1 MKHTESI
8 QNIIKEVEKKK
19 DEIASKKTEILTLQ
33 HQNVVLSEQAYIQKD
48 KLYMLEAEYQD
59 RKRIFENL
67 YIKYKKKNQN
77 MQDEEFEE
85 ADIDESINPLKKI
98 GKRANRLHTE
108 MNQDDEKE
116 KKNQQEISDLRVLE
130 GIQNYLD
137 KQIQKYDKNRMMK
150 QLNFSPQKEKNKN
163 QSKKN
168 NNYSDSSSEDDN
180 NDSDSDK
187 SQEDALLP
195 KEKNNA
201 QFVRPFNPFTCV
213 LIRFK
218 TNKVAEVDD
227 GSKLLLSIRVEEKTK
242 FIEIKRAACQY
253 WQVKDPNQKDINGIL
268 SQAIQKDENFSFM
281 DLCDETNS
289 SLPDSELVIQFLM
302 QKGYKNLGQCTLIL
316 KPKEFRTGLDSLQ
329 AESTRINKGVDQEK
343 SQGQYFVKKVQNN
356 SINPY
361 DFFFQEYPSL
371 QFYIELKQLHESES
385 GDSQQEEMVLTK
397 NVNDSHCCIL
407 TFLIMI
413 IVVTAIY
420 LSKMIDVEIKHF
432 TNTYITNTLKLDKLN
447 DLQNDAI
454 FDNFLKLTLS
464 QCFFDSRYYA
474 PNQAYFKDNFAT
486 IGNIRI
492 RFQMQNLT
500 QCDIYANS
508 QSKNVCFNLDE
519 TQLLKK
525 DIGSSSSKYQF
536 QKFQNGPTDKNQ
548 RFDLKGTYGTYSPE
562 GYMLD
567 FNVTISRKNYQGQI
581 DLLKNL
587 ILYELELRVII
598 VTFTLYNPTLDIWVN
613 VNIIIE
619 RDRYGSMIP
628 STPKIYFFKPNI
640 YEGPDGSTMLAL
652 DIIRLVSTVIL
663 LIFVFYQIY
672 LTQLS
677 YVFSLL
683 GFLNITVIGFSVASL
698 ALSFLSY
705 SCGFDENKLFSLH
718 TNMVKEYDSLDIKNI
733 TLDNWIAFQNKYYV
747 DLTYVGYLY
756 TSLQS
761 IQSILITILLFR
773 FIFVFSFSIYL
784 KTIVDTIK
792 NAGGDLL
799 KYFIILLPLLISF
812 ALIFYQIWGAY
823 IEQFNNLTASLC
835 SVILMTIGYMN
846 ADQINQI
853 NTVWSI
859 IFVVLFYLLIIFLF
873 YSFILGIMVES
884 QHSVIMQKGY
894 PSMQKSTITGVIIIQ
909 WLFQWVP
916 EVVKDY
922 FSKFVSIIN
931 DASSSNEK
939 KVDGEQNSFDETQNL
954 KSGKM

>member
-1 MKHTESI
+1 MRHTESI

-85 ADIDESINPLKKI
+85 ADIDESINPLKKV
-98 GKRANRLHTE
+98 GKRANRLHAGI
-108 MNQDDEKE
+108 NQDEEKE

-137 KQIQKYDKNRMMK
+137 KQIQRYDKNKMLK
-150 QLNFSPQKEKNKN
+150 QLNFSPEKGKNAAKSKN
-163 QSKKN
+163 QIN
-168 NNYSDSSSEDDN
+168 DSDSSSEDDGSG
-180 NDSDSDK
+180 SDSDK

-195 KEKNNA
+195 KEKNKA

-218 TNKVAEVDD
+218 TNKAAEMDE
-227 GSKLLLSIRVEEKTK
+227 GQKLLLSIRVEEKTK

-253 WQVKDPNQKDINGIL
+253 WQVKDPNQKEINGIL

-289 SLPDSELVIQFLM
+289 SLPDSELAIQFLM

-316 KPKEFRTGLDSLQ
+316 KAKEFRTGLDSLQ

-371 QFYIELKQLHESES
+371 QFYIELKHLHESES
-385 GDSQQEEMVLTK
+385 GDSIKEEVVLTK
-397 NVNDSHCCIL
+397 SVNDSHCCIL

-413 IVVTAIY
+413 IIVTAIY
-420 LSKMIDVEIKHF
+420 LSKMIDVEVKHF
-432 TNTYITNTLKLDKLN
+432 TNNYITSTLKLDNLDN
-447 DLQNDAI
+447 LQDGGI
-454 FDNFLKLTLS
+454 FDNFLKITLAN
-464 QCFFDSRYYA
+464 CFFDSKYYS

-486 IGNIRI
+486 IGNVRI
-492 RFQMQNLT
+492 RFQKQKLS
-500 QCDIYANS
+500 QCDIYATS
-508 QSKNVCFNLDE
+508 ESKNVCYNLDE
-519 TQLLKK
+519 TQLSKD
-525 DIGSSSSKYQF
+525 DIGQSSFKYQF
-536 QKFQNGPTDKNQ
+536 QKFQNGPQDKNQ
-548 RFDLKGTYGTYSPE
+548 RFNLVGTYGTYTPE

-567 FNVTISRKNYQGQI
+567 FNVTISRRQYQTQI
-581 DLLKNL
+581 DYLKSIVLNDPQL
-587 ILYELELRVII
+587 KVII
-598 VTFTLYNPTLDIWVN
+598 VTFTLYNPTLDIWIN
-613 VNIIIE
+613 VNLIIE
-619 RDRYGSMIP
+619 KDRYGSIIP
-628 STPKIYFFKPNI
+628 YTPQIYFFKPNI
-640 YEGPDGSTMLAL
+640 YKGSEGSTMLAL

-663 LIFVFYQIY
+663 VLFVIYQIY
-672 LTQLS
+672 ETQLS
-677 YVFSLL
+677 YIFSLL
-683 GFLNITVIGFSVASL
+683 GFLNIVVIAFSVTSL

-705 SCGFDENKLFSLH
+705 SCGFDENHFFQLH
-718 TNMVKEYDSLDIKNI
+718 DKMVKEYDSLDLKNI
-733 TLDNWIAFQNKYYV
+733 TLDNWIAFQNKYFV

-756 TSLQS
+756 STLQS

-799 KYFIILLPLLISF
+799 KYFIIFLPLLISF

-823 IEQFNNLTASLC
+823 IKGYNNLTSSLC

-846 ADQINQI
+846 TDQINQI

-859 IFVVLFYLLIIFLF
+859 IFVVLFYLMIIFLF

-884 QHSVIMQKGY
+884 QHSVIMQRGY
-894 PSMQKSTITGVIIIQ
+894 PSMQKSTISGVIIIQ

-916 EVVKDY
+916 QVIKDH
-922 FSKFVSIIN
+922 FSKFISIIN
-931 DASSSNEK
+931 DGVDSSGK
-939 KVDGEQNSFDETQNL
+939 KSEMEQSFDENQNL
-954 KSGKM
+954 KNGKM

>member
-1 MKHTESI
+1 MRHTESI

-85 ADIDESINPLKKI
+85 ADIDESINPLKKM
-98 GKRANRLHTE
+98 GKRANRQAE
-108 MNQDDEKE
+108 INQDEDKE
-116 KKNQQEISDLRVLE
+116 KKNQQEISDLRVLD

-137 KQIQKYDKNRMMK
+137 KQIQKYDKNKMMK
-150 QLNFSPQKEKNKN
+150 QLNFSPQKGKNNN
-163 QSKKN
+163 QSKKKIN
-168 NNYSDSSSEDDN
+168 GSDSSSEDDN
-180 NDSDSDK
+180 NNSDSDK

-195 KEKNNA
+195 KEKNKA
-201 QFVRPFNPFTCV
+201 QFVRAFNPFTCV
-213 LIRFK
+213 LVRFK
-218 TNKVAEVDD
+218 MSKTTEMDD

-253 WQVKDPNQKDINGIL
+253 WQVKDPNLKDINGIL
-268 SQAIQKDENFSFM
+268 SQAIQKDEHFLFM

-289 SLPDSELVIQFLM
+289 SLPDSELAIQFLM

-316 KPKEFRTGLDSLQ
+316 KAKEFRTGLDSLQ

-371 QFYIELKQLHESES
+371 QFYIELKHLHESES
-385 GDSQQEEMVLTK
+385 GDSVKEETVLTK

-420 LSKMIDVEIKHF
+420 LSKMIDVEVKHY
-432 TNTYITNTLKLDKLN
+432 TNNYITNTLKLDN
-447 DLQNDAI
+447 LQNLQDGGI
-454 FDNFLKLTLS
+454 FDNFLKLTLGN
-464 QCFFDSRYYA
+464 CLFDSQYYS
-474 PNQAYFKDNFAT
+474 PSQAYFKDNFAT
-486 IGNIRI
+486 IGNVRI
-492 RFQMQNLT
+492 RFQRQKLSS
-500 QCDIYANS
+500 CDIYAND
-508 QSKNVCFNLDE
+508 QSKEVCFNLDE
-519 TQLLKK
+519 TQLLKD
-525 DIGSSSSKYQF
+525 DIGFSSLKYQF
-536 QKFQNGPTDKNQ
+536 QKFQNGPQDKNQ
-548 RFDLKGTYGTYSPE
+548 RFDLVGTYGSYTPE

-567 FNVTISRKNYQGQI
+567 FNVTISRQLYQSQI
-581 DLLKNL
+581 DYLKSL
-587 ILYELELRVII
+587 ILEDIKLKVII

-613 VNIIIE
+613 VNLIIE
-619 RDRYGSMIP
+619 RDRYGSLTP
-628 STPKIYFFKPNI
+628 YTPKIYFFKPNI
-640 YEGPDGSTMLAL
+640 YKGPDGSSMLAL

-663 LIFVFYQIY
+663 LLFVFYQIY
-672 LTQLS
+672 QTQLS
-677 YVFSLL
+677 YVFSLF
-683 GFLNITVIGFSVASL
+683 GFLNIVVIAFSVASL
-698 ALSFLSY
+698 VLSFLSY
-705 SCGFDENKLFSLH
+705 SCGFDEKQFFQLND
-718 TNMVKEYDSLDIKNI
+718 NMVKEYDNLDIKNI
-733 TLDNWIAFQNKYYV
+733 TLDAWIAFQNKYFV

-761 IQSILITILLFR
+761 IQSILITVLLFR

-799 KYFIILLPLLISF
+799 KYFVIFLPLLISF

-823 IEQFNNLTASLC
+823 IEGYNNLTASLC
-835 SVILMTIGYMN
+835 SVILMTIGYLN
-846 ADQINQI
+846 ADSINQI

-884 QHSVIMQKGY
+884 QHSVIMQRGY

-922 FSKFVSIIN
+922 FSKFVSIIKDTTDN
-931 DASSSNEK
+931 SGK
-939 KVDGEQNSFDETQNL
+939 KSEAEQYSFEENQNL
-954 KSGKM
+954 KYGKM